1 MPKIKFSCPVP
12 QWIYFSEINQVEVC
26 SDLSELSFRL
36 NLISIWNNG
45 EGEKEVL
52 VSVDFLR
59 GKHRNFLIMI
69 IEEFFTTLVLP
80 IVKLW

>member
-12 QWIYFSEINQVEVC
+12 QWIYFSEINQVEVF

-36 NLISIWNNG
+36 NLISIWSNG

-52 VSVDFLR
+52 VNVDFLR